1 MHHLFKLK
9 KIFLILPL
17 FFLLTACPVE
27 RNIAQKTPAELMAMQ
42 TRDFDTNKENAIGG
56 IIAVFQDLGF
66 IIETSDFNTGLI
78 TAKSP
83 TQGNYSLWGRK
94 MVDTKGTGTVREMGS
109 DKVKIR
115 LTFVAIDILILSL
128 FLYPL
133 PTFIILIVPNK
144 TVISEFVYV
153 IFKLSIRKV
162 ISLPSE

>member
-66 IIETSDFNTGLI
+66 IIESSDFETGLI

-83 TQGNYSLWGRK
+83 TKGNYTWGGRK
-94 MVDTKGTGTVREMGS
+94 MVDTKATGTVRELNNNI
-109 DKVKIR
+109 VKIR
-115 LTFVAIDILILSL
+115 FNFVESKRVSFGYGMKQENEIAILDATIYQDAFNRVRNQL
-128 FLYPL
+128 F
-133 PTFIILIVPNK
+133 IQKK
-144 TVISEFVYV
+144 TN
-153 IFKLSIRKV
+153 
-162 ISLPSE
+162 

>member
-115 LTFVAIDILILSL
+115 LNFVESKRVSFGYGMKQENESPILDAAVYQDAFSKIRNQL
-128 FLYPL
+128 FIQKS
-133 PTFIILIVPNK
+133 TN
-144 TVISEFVYV
+144 
-153 IFKLSIRKV
+153 
-162 ISLPSE
+162 